1 MSKKKEYVE
10 PSENEEEFEYYEE
23 NEEAVETTV
32 EEPKKVEK
40 NNDKKL
46 EVELLKAQN
55 EAKKLE
61 LETKKLEFEAKK
73 LDNDQKNAEANRDL
87 ELQRINNEKE
97 IEEKKV
103 EVEKSKAEN
112 DKKAAKRDLIA
123 KWGTAGIGL
132 IGTGLG
138 IYFSRK
144 AFLESMLFEES
155 GSFRTS
161 TSKKSQTMV
170 DSLAKKLENVRKD
183 I

>member
-1 MSKKKEYVE
+1 MGKKKEYVE
-10 PSENEEEFEYYEE
+10 TPENGDEFEYYEE
-23 NEEAVETTV
+23 NEETEETVV

-40 NNDKKL
+40 NDKKL

-61 LETKKLEFEAKK
+61 LETKKLEFETKK
-73 LDNDQKNAEANRDL
+73 LENDQKNAEANRDL
-87 ELQRINNEKE
+87 ELKRINNEKE
-97 IEEKKV
+97 IEDKKVKIEEGKAEAEKKA
-103 EVEKSKAEN
+103 S
-112 DKKAAKRDLIA
+112 KRDLIA

-161 TSKKSQTMV
+161 VSKKSQAMTDNV
-170 DSLAKKLENVRKD
+170 AKKLENVRKD